1 MPKPAPAPTS
11 DSQCLLF
18 TIRST
23 PTLVAMAVAMLLNLR
38 SLPMLTEELSREPM
52 LILVSGVLLF
62 VAGLAIVRAHNRW
75 EADWAVLVTVLGWLA
90 VLGGLV
96 RMLFPI
102 QLASVVVAVG
112 RSTGVIT
119 AALIALVLVGVFL
132 SYKAYG
138 PE

>member
-1 MPKPAPAPTS
+1 MTPSK
-11 DSQCLLF
+11 
-18 TIRST
+18 TIAALMG

-38 SLPMLTEELSREPM
+38 SLPALTDEISREPM
-52 LILVSGVLLF
+52 LILVSGILLF

-119 AALIALVLVGVFL
+119 AALIALLLVGVFL

-138 PE
+138 RE